1 MILKSQDLDAIIFD
15 FDGVLTD
22 NRVLVFA
29 DGTEAVFCNRADG
42 LAFDF
47 FRSVGFPA
55 FIVSTETNPVVR
67 ARGTKL
73 KVPVLD
79 SVTDKGAAIQD
90 ICTAEG
96 FSPERL
102 MFVGNDINDLPA
114 MAVVGHAVAVADAHP
129 QVIEVADHVLTQK
142 GGAGVAR
149 EIIEA
154 VIDFPAK
161 DAKD

>member
-1 MILKSQDLDAIIFD
+1 MIVKSRDLDAIVFD

-47 FRSVGFPA
+47 LRDTGFPA
-55 FIVSTETNPVVR
+55 YIVSTETNPVVR
-67 ARGTKL
+67 ARGAKL
-73 KVPVLD
+73 QIPVID
-79 SVTDKGAAIQD
+79 SVADKAVAIQD
-90 ICTAEG
+90 LCDADG
-96 FSPERL
+96 LDPARL

-114 MAVVGHAVAVADAHP
+114 MAVVGHPVAVADAHP
-129 QVIEVADHVLTQK
+129 RVIAAAAHVLTRK
-142 GGAGVAR
+142 GGDGIAR

-154 VIDFPAK
+154 VIDFPT
-161 DAKD
+161 DD